1 MENNRFN
8 FCPECGSK
16 KIQTLLNGRQWFC
29 PDCGLELFNN
39 VASAVGVILEN
50 EKHEILFERRAKEPR
65 KNFLAFP
72 GGFCE
77 PDEEPEKSV
86 MRECSEEIGVVPEKI
101 KFVGAFQNT
110 YVYKKIIYKTCD
122 MFYSASLP
130 SGFEFKTQK
139 SEVISLEWVKVESLA
154 DIEKIPLAFESAKK
168 ALLKYLEIKNI
179 ISLRFRHGGEKTTNL
194 C

>member
-1 MENNRFN
+1 MSILCYNIFMENNRFN

-39 VASAVGVILEN
+39 IASAVGVILEN

-101 KFVGAFQNT
+101 KFVGAFPNT

-168 ALLKYLEIKNI
+168 ALLKYLEIKNA
-179 ISLRFRHGGEKTTNL
+179 R
-194 C
+194 